1 MAFKQ
6 TPKSPLLKAYL
17 FPNSDAAKRRR
28 IKKQLSKTI
37 EKVKFERAALELDNE
52 LRKK

>member
-17 FPNSDAAKRRR
+17 FPNSPKAKRKK
-28 IKKQLSKTI
+28 IKKQLSKTV